1 MRALGARERHA
12 LSSVEGMLD
21 LLAPLPTALAR
32 PAESLPF
39 ETALPGGTRYEPKMD
54 GARLTAHHVDGKVAL
69 WSRRAADLTTAFPEL
84 VAAVRTL
91 PEGSVVDGEVVTWVA
106 GRLDFDVLL
115 SRLSLGR
122 QRAAGAA
129 REHPASLVA
138 FDVLAVR
145 GADLRGRGYDRRRR
159 ELEHLAR
166 GWVPPLSVSPM
177 TRERDVASGWMRDMA
192 DAGIEG
198 VVAKGGSQPYR
209 GGERQWVK
217 VKRRDTVDVVIGAVI
232 GPITRPR
239 QVIVGD
245 VVGGR
250 LVVTGRSAPLSS
262 GQSASLGAL
271 LEPPA
276 GVHPWPEV
284 IGQGRFGR
292 GEPTQVT
299 LVEPVIGE
307 VLADSARVDG
317 GFRHLVRFRRL
328 RSPLESGP
336 EG

>member
-1 MRALGARERHA
+1 M
-12 LSSVEGMLD
+12 VN
-21 LLAPLPTALAR
+21 LLAPMPTALAR
-32 PAESLPF
+32 ASE
-39 ETALPGGTRYEPKMD
+39 ALPDVAALAGGARFEPKWD
-54 GARLTAHHVDGKVAL
+54 GARVTAHHAGGEVAL
-69 WSRRAADLTTAFPEL
+69 WSRRAADLTGAFPEL
-84 VAAVRTL
+84 VKAARAL
-91 PEGSVVDGEVVTWVA
+91 PEGTVLDGEVVTWVD

-122 QRAAGAA
+122 QRAAVAA
-129 REHPASLVA
+129 REHPASLVV
-138 FDVLAVR
+138 FDVLAAR
-145 GADLRGRGYDRRRR
+145 GTDLRDRGYDQRRR

-166 GWVPPLSVSPM
+166 DWAPPLSVSPM
-177 TRERDVASGWMRDMA
+177 TRDRDVAVGWIRDMA

-198 VVAKGGSQPYR
+198 VVVKGGSQTYR

-217 VKRRDTVDVVIGAVI
+217 VKRHDTVDVVIGAVI

-239 QVIVGD
+239 QVVVGD

-250 LVVTGRSAPLSS
+250 LVVTGRSAPLSAA
-262 GQSASLGAL
+262 QSASLGAL

-276 GVHPWPEV
+276 GLHPWPET
-284 IGQGRFGR
+284 IGQGRFGH
-292 GEPTQVT
+292 GEPTRVT
-299 LVEPVIGE
+299 LVEPVVGE
-307 VLADSARVDG
+307 VVADSARVDG